1 MNVSFNMFLTNLKF
15 FNCQHDTMIVS
26 ESIQEKLGC
35 FLLLGIIAMN
45 KEGYEDYTAE
55 LAIANV
61 ERQRRSRER
70 AKARKNHNKQWQK
83 NMQRDSIPASNGKR
97 QETHTQN
104 RWVVYANGVSRMAR
118 LKQE

>member
-1 MNVSFNMFLTNLKF
+1 MGAFSVGDNS
-15 FNCQHDTMIVS
+15 
-26 ESIQEKLGC
+26 
-35 FLLLGIIAMN
+35 MN
-45 KEGYEDYTAE
+45 KEGYEDFTAE

-61 ERQRRSRER
+61 ERQRKRRER
-70 AKARKNHNKQWQK
+70 AEANKNHNKTIWQK

-118 LKQE
+118 LKQG